1 MNTGIQQNLFN
12 SNEPQKTADPACP
25 VERLV
30 NWTGTDCQLLH
41 GDCLDKLQ
49 GVETSTV
56 DCIIID
62 PPFSGNSSK
71 AKAGKKGR
79 FQNSLIMYDDMTERG
94 FYLLMKPVF
103 IECFRVLRE
112 GGHFYCF
119 TDWKQLRNMM
129 DCMEMG
135 SLKINNLV
143 CWDKT
148 HFGMGAGYRRQEE
161 YIIVASK
168 SHAKAF
174 NLKNVASVIQ
184 AKKVTP
190 KNRLH
195 PHEKPQDLLRI
206 LVNNSTDEGQIV
218 LDCFMGS
225 GATGAACK
233 NLGRK
238 FIGMELDKK
247 YFDIATKRI
256 QSS

>member
-1 MNTGIQQNLFN
+1 M
-12 SNEPQKTADPACP
+12 K
-25 VERLV
+25 
-30 NWTGTDCQLLH
+30 LLQS
-41 GDCLDKLQ
+41 DCLEAMKDLRSD
-49 GVETSTV
+49 TI

-94 FYLLMKPVF
+94 FYILMKPVF
-103 IECFRVLRE
+103 VECFRLLRE

-129 DCMEMG
+129 DCIEMG
-135 SLKINNLV
+135 SLKINNLI

-184 AKKVTP
+184 AKKITP

-195 PHEKPQDLLRI
+195 PHEKPQDLLEVFIR
-206 LVNNSTDEGQIV
+206 NSTNEGQEV

-225 GATGAACK
+225 GAVGVACK
-233 NLGRK
+233 NLNRRFTG
-238 FIGMELDKK
+238 IELDEK
-247 YFDIATKRI
+247 YFNIAKQRCLTNTLI
-256 QSS
+256 S